1 MASARGHVMQGDV
14 GPDRYCFGVED
25 TMKGLDLGAV
35 ETLICWENLAVGGSF
50 YRCLPLGP
58 RVGR

>member
-1 MASARGHVMQGDV
+1 MQGDV